1 MALLQISEPGKGTLP
16 HEHRNAIGIDLGT
29 TNSLVATVQSGVA
42 KILSHENQN
51 NLIPSVVQYQTNTI
65 LVGEA
70 AKLNQDDDPV
80 NTIASVK
87 RLMGKR
93 FSDIATHTS
102 SNNLSDEKSYI
113 GIATKQGTKSAVEVS
128 AEIKQGTKSAV
139 EVSAEILKKLKTIA
153 EQHIKDDI
161 LGAVITVPAYFDDAQ
176 RQATKDAAKLAGINV
191 LRLINEPTAAAI
203 AYGLDKKVE
212 GNYVVF
218 DLGGGTFDISI
229 LRLSKGLFEVI
240 ATHGDTQLGGDDF
253 DEVIFQW
260 LMKQSTHDFQDPQL
274 KQKLK
279 TLSKNIKEKLTDN
292 EIVSVEHSFNS
303 SVNIK
308 TKIDQKLFADLSQH
322 LIKKTIDATK
332 RALKDAN
339 LTIQDIDG
347 IVMVGGS
354 TRMPVI
360 QKIMRDFFKQD
371 LLNDINPD
379 EVVALG
385 AAQQANMLVGNSN
398 DEHLLLDVIPLSLGI
413 ETMGEIVER
422 IIPRNSTLPIAM
434 AQEFTTYKDG
444 QNAMMIH
451 VVQGERDLVSDCRSL
466 AKFSLKGIPPMVAG
480 AAKIRVT
487 FQVDTDGLLSVSAQE
502 LSTGVQ
508 ASIEVKPSYGLDSN
522 QIKTMLESSFQ
533 LADEDKENRALA
545 EVKVEA
551 TQMQEMVE
559 RALQQDQNIL
569 DEPEIKK
576 INKALDQLKKSLKNN
591 DRNLIHEQIDQLNN
605 ATQYFAQLRMDR
617 SIKNALTGRD
627 IKDMKL

>member
-1 MALLQISEPGKGTLP
+1 MDGRLSMALLQISEPGKGTLP

-102 SNNLSDEKSYI
+102 SNNLSDEKSYV
-113 GIATKQGTKSAVEVS
+113 GIAT
-128 AEIKQGTKSAV
+128 KQGTKSAV

-551 TQMQEMVE
+551 MQMQEMVE

-576 INKALDQLKKSLKNN
+576 INKALDQLRESLKNN

-605 ATQYFAQLRMDR
+605 ATQYFAQLRMDQ

>member
-113 GIATKQGTKSAVEVS
+113 GIAT
-128 AEIKQGTKSAV
+128 KQGTKSAV

-260 LMKQSTHDFQDPQL
+260 LMKQSAHDFQDPQL

-569 DEPEIKK
+569 DKPEIKK

>member
-1 MALLQISEPGKGTLP
+1 
-16 HEHRNAIGIDLGT
+16 
-29 TNSLVATVQSGVA
+29 
-42 KILSHENQN
+42 
-51 NLIPSVVQYQTNTI
+51 
-65 LVGEA
+65 
-70 AKLNQDDDPV
+70 
-80 NTIASVK
+80 
-87 RLMGKR
+87 
-93 FSDIATHTS
+93 
-102 SNNLSDEKSYI
+102 
-113 GIATKQGTKSAVEVS
+113 
-128 AEIKQGTKSAV
+128 
-139 EVSAEILKKLKTIA
+139 
-153 EQHIKDDI
+153 
-161 LGAVITVPAYFDDAQ
+161 
-176 RQATKDAAKLAGINV
+176 
-191 LRLINEPTAAAI
+191 
-203 AYGLDKKVE
+203 
-212 GNYVVF
+212 
-218 DLGGGTFDISI
+218 
-229 LRLSKGLFEVI
+229 
-240 ATHGDTQLGGDDF
+240 
-253 DEVIFQW
+253 
-260 LMKQSTHDFQDPQL
+260 
-274 KQKLK
+274 
-279 TLSKNIKEKLTDN
+279 
-292 EIVSVEHSFNS
+292 
-303 SVNIK
+303 
-308 TKIDQKLFADLSQH
+308 
-322 LIKKTIDATK
+322 
-332 RALKDAN
+332 
-339 LTIQDIDG
+339 
-347 IVMVGGS
+347 
-354 TRMPVI
+354 
-360 QKIMRDFFKQD
+360 MRDFFKQD

-522 QIKTMLESSFQ
+522 QIKKMLESSFQ

-591 DRNLIHEQIDQLNN
+591 DRNLIQEQIDQLNN
-605 ATQYFAQLRMDR
+605 ATQYFAQLRMDQ

>member
-93 FSDIATHTS
+93 FSDIAPHTS

-113 GIATKQGTKSAVEVS
+113 GIAT
-128 AEIKQGTKSAV
+128 KQGTKSAV

-260 LMKQSTHDFQDPQL
+260 LMKQSAYDFQDPQL

-522 QIKTMLESSFQ
+522 QIKKMLESSFQ

-551 TQMQEMVE
+551 MQMREMVE

-576 INKALDQLKKSLKNN
+576 INKALDQLRESLKNN

>member
-102 SNNLSDEKSYI
+102 SNNLSDEKSYV
-113 GIATKQGTKSAVEVS
+113 GIAT
-128 AEIKQGTKSAV
+128 KQGTKSAV

-360 QKIMRDFFKQD
+360 KKIMRDFFKQD

-551 TQMQEMVE
+551 MQMQEMVE

-576 INKALDQLKKSLKNN
+576 INKALDQLRESLKNN

-605 ATQYFAQLRMDR
+605 ATQYFAQLRMDQ

>member
-113 GIATKQGTKSAVEVS
+113 GIAT
-128 AEIKQGTKSAV
+128 KQGTKSAV

-480 AAKIRVT
+480 AAKIRVA

>member
-42 KILSHENQN
+42 KILSHENKN

-102 SNNLSDEKSYI
+102 SNNLSDEKSYV
-113 GIATKQGTKSAVEVS
+113 GIAT
-128 AEIKQGTKSAV
+128 KQGTKSAV

-551 TQMQEMVE
+551 MQMQEMVE

-605 ATQYFAQLRMDR
+605 ATQYFAQLRMDQ

>member
-113 GIATKQGTKSAVEVS
+113 GIAT
-128 AEIKQGTKSAV
+128 KQGTKSAV

-385 AAQQANMLVGNSN
+385 AAQQANILVGNSN

>member
-42 KILSHENQN
+42 KILSHENKN

-113 GIATKQGTKSAVEVS
+113 GIAT
-128 AEIKQGTKSAV
+128 KQGTKSAV

-260 LMKQSTHDFQDPQL
+260 LMKQSAHDFQDPQL

-576 INKALDQLKKSLKNN
+576 INKALDQLRESLKNN

-605 ATQYFAQLRMDR
+605 ATQYFAQLRMDQ

>member
-102 SNNLSDEKSYI
+102 SNNLSDEKSYV
-113 GIATKQGTKSAVEVS
+113 GIAT
-128 AEIKQGTKSAV
+128 KQGTKSAV

-260 LMKQSTHDFQDPQL
+260 LMKQSAHDFQDLQL

-279 TLSKNIKEKLTDN
+279 TLSKTIKEKLTDN

-551 TQMQEMVE
+551 MQMQEMVE

-576 INKALDQLKKSLKNN
+576 INKALDQLRESLKNN

-605 ATQYFAQLRMDR
+605 ATQYFAQLRMDQ

>member
-102 SNNLSDEKSYI
+102 SNNLSDEKSYV
-113 GIATKQGTKSAVEVS
+113 GIAT
-128 AEIKQGTKSAV
+128 KQGTKSAV

-260 LMKQSTHDFQDPQL
+260 LMKQPTHDFQDPQL

-605 ATQYFAQLRMDR
+605 ATQYFAQLRMDQ

>member
-102 SNNLSDEKSYI
+102 PNNLSDEKSYI
-113 GIATKQGTKSAVEVS
+113 GIAT
-128 AEIKQGTKSAV
+128 KQGTKSAV

-260 LMKQSTHDFQDPQL
+260 LMKQSAHDFQDPQL